1 MLSGLCVRTTS
12 CEAVN
17 NDDYVKTAYYTVM
30 GNNISPEI
38 EESILSSTK
47 DEAKEPSMYRVL
59 LHNDDYTTMDFVVEI
74 LMTVFNKS
82 MEESILIMMSVHRQG
97 IGICGLYTFE
107 VAETKMNSVH
117 ALAREKGFPLKCSI
131 DRE

>member
-1 MLSGLCVRTTS
+1 
-12 CEAVN
+12 
-17 NDDYVKTAYYTVM
+17 M
-30 GNNISPEI
+30 GNNVSPEI

-47 DEAKEPSMYRVL
+47 DEAKEPSMYKVL

-74 LMTVFNKS
+74 LVTVFNKA
-82 MEESILIMMSVHRQG
+82 MEESILIMMNVHRQG

-117 ALAREKGFPLKCSI
+117 ALAREKGFPLRCSI
-131 DRE
+131 EKE